1 MTTRNDA
8 SVGVRTT
15 DKPNMSTID
24 LHNEIMITIKKHGKM
39 YCQAFVIM
47 AITSSGLT
55 ILSFDVNGLQTS
67 ILT

>member
-8 SVGVRTT
+8 SVGVMTT
-15 DKPNMSTID
+15 DKPIMSTID
-24 LHNEIMITIKKHGKM
+24 LHNINNEKGKVHKKCI
-39 YCQAFVIM
+39 CQAFVII

-55 ILSFDVNGLQTS
+55 ILSIDVNGLQTS